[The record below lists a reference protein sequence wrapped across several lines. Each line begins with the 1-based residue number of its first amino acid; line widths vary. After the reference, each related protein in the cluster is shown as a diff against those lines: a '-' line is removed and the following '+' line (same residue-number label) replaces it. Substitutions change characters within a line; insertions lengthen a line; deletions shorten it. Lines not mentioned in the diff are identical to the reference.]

1 MNRLL
6 YNFRK
11 IFKYPLT
18 YIILISI
25 IIQNIFYSFFPVFL
39 KGSDTNSYTTLF
51 RGNILK
57 GILDE
62 GRTPIYPYFFKI
74 VNYFSGSLD
83 NTFTIMAFI
92 QKILFFISIIL
103 FFLTVKK
110 LFKSKYI
117 QFIISLI
124 YAICPFLFMWNIF
137 ILTECFSIFQI
148 VLLFYLTIS
157 YIKNPNSKYPIFI
170 SIHLF
175 IMVMTRPAS
184 IYLYG
189 AYLVFWILKLLTEK
203 SKVFIKYIKYGLI
216 SLFVT
221 IIFIFA
227 YMYQFKN
234 QFGMFSIS
242 RISDIN
248 NIVMVINSGIYTKG
262 NNKEII
268 KDIDSVLKSDIEVPI
283 WIAAD
288 HVRYNYSITEKKE
301 YLDSCKKNGFKQYIY
316 YLGDKVLNVGSYN
329 IGRVDSFV
337 YDLKV
342 DYIVNY
348 LCWNIFPI
356 TFSDIYY
363 LLAIS
368 FIYLLIKLIKKKEID
383 WVVAALFCFIFGNF
397 FLTIFFAP
405 FDWQRLV
412 VTSIPMTIILIPYLF
427 IELYNSFYKKNTN
440 AVKGRTKKGIIRR

>member
-103 FFLTVKK
+103 FYLTVKK

-157 YIKNPNSKYPIFI
+157 YIKNPNSKYPILI

-301 YLDSCKKNGFKQYIY
+301 YIY